1 MKKSFK
7 RILVLAASLILALCM
22 AVPVFADLDQTT
34 ADNLKSSVQQF
45 LEQVYTMD
53 EDTLQQMKS
62 SGGFYEVF
70 YNSWEESRDEVGE
83 VQSVEVK
90 DVKEAK
96 DGTITVTSEV
106 QFAKRSAEV
115 LVYFDGS
122 TMQPTNYEM
131 NISYT
136 LGEKLE
142 QAAQNM
148 AVGLI
153 VVFAIL
159 VFLTIVIYL
168 FRFIPH
174 GDKSK
179 KAQSDLEAPAAP
191 ASRPA
196 AAKASAATAAGRES
210 DDELVAV
217 MAAAIAAAMEEAPV
231 EGGYVVRS
239 IRRVGTRGW
248 KRV

>member
-34 ADNLKSSVQQF
+34 ADNLKTSVQQF

-217 MAAAIAAAMEEAPV
+217 MAAAIEIGRAHV
-231 EGGYVVRS
+231 
-239 IRRVGTRGW
+239 
-248 KRV
+248 

>member
-7 RILVLAASLILALCM
+7 RILVLAASLVLALCM

-34 ADNLKSSVQQF
+34 AENLKSSVQQF

-53 EDTLQQMKS
+53 EDTLQQMKA

-70 YNSWEESRDEVGE
+70 YDSWEESKDEVGD
-83 VQSVEVK
+83 VQSVTVS
-90 DVKEAK
+90 DVKEDS
-96 DGTITVTSEV
+96 DGTITVTSDV
-106 QFAKRSAEV
+106 QFSKRNAEV
-115 LVYFDGS
+115 LVYFDS
-122 TMQPTNYEM
+122 SMQPTNYEM

-159 VFLTIVIYL
+159 IFLTIVIYL